1 MSLADDPT
9 ADVTPA
15 ATAELLGT
23 GTVTVIDVRDGD
35 EWTAGHIGG
44 AIHIPLSSLDPAAVD
59 TSKPIIAVCRS
70 GSRSGKATEMLR
82 AGGLRVHNMTGGM
95 NAWARTG
102 LPVQTAGG
110 TPGSIR

>member
-1 MSLADDPT
+1 VSLADDPT

-44 AIHIPLSSLDPAAVD
+44 AIHIPLSSLIPPLSTRANRSSRSAGPAAV
-59 TSKPIIAVCRS
+59 
-70 GSRSGKATEMLR
+70 R
-82 AGGLRVHNMTGGM
+82 ARPQKCS
-95 NAWARTG
+95 AR
-102 LPVQTAGG
+102 AA
-110 TPGSIR
+110 